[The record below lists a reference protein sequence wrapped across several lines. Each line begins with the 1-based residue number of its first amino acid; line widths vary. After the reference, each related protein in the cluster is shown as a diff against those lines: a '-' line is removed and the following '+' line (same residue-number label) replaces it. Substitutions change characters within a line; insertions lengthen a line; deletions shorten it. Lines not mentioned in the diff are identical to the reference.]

1 MPKKKKRWQLATW
14 LPKKKK
20 GATLLATLLP
30 KKKGQRYCPREG
42 KKKKK
47 TWRKHGH
54 FCQSRK
60 NSSFLSFL
68 SILERKHFGGS
79 KEKTPRPHHLFS
91 FLPIQPNTHQKSFL
105 SYFLFYFLSKVFH
118 LPYFTSRQTHSQ
130 RKALGLGLFI
140 G

>member
-1 MPKKKKRWQLATW
+1 MPKKKKGGNWQRDY
-14 LPKKKK
+14 PKKKK
-20 GATLLATLLP
+20 RGDVTGNVVAQ
-30 KKKGQRYCPREG
+30 KKKGNVTAQGKG
-42 KKKKK
+42 KKN
-47 TWRKHGH
+47 WRKHGH

-60 NSSFLSFL
+60 NSSLLSFL

-79 KEKTPRPHHLFS
+79 RKKTPGPHHLFS
-91 FLPIQPNTHQKSFL
+91 FLPIQPNTHQKSFF

-118 LPYFTSRQTHSQ
+118 PPYFTSKQTHSQ